1 MRQLGVLMTATQK
14 RLLLALTAVTAL
26 ATATPTTSSEQ
37 RFQGLGFLPGA
48 NSSSAHGVNADG
60 TVVVGDSVNASGQRQ
75 AFRWVNGT
83 MTGLGFAT
91 ATGVSADGTVVVG
104 TKLPGGPGGSEAVR
118 WVNGT
123 ATGLGFLPGGTA
135 SSASGVNA
143 DGTVVV
149 GLSTNGLVV
158 QAVRWVNGTVTG
170 LGFPPSGSFS
180 EARGVSANGKVVVG
194 DALVVVGDAVRRQAF
209 RWVNGT
215 MTGLGSLPGDTD
227 SSASGV
233 NANGRVVVGEAF
245 NPIENQAFRWV
256 NGTMTGLGF
265 LPGGISSV
273 AFGVSADGKVVVGT
287 GFAGEETQ
295 ALRWTAATGMQSV
308 KALLQAAGVNIPGWR
323 LFEATAVSADGTT
336 IVGNGRD
343 PNGRN
348 QAWIADLS
356 DLCFA
361 EGMPVLRLDDDGN
374 PIFLRARCKEDD
386 HDQEHGEFSER

>member
-1 MRQLGVLMTATQK
+1 MRQLGVQMTATQK

-26 ATATPTTSSEQ
+26 ATATPTASRE
-37 RFQGLGFLPGA
+37 RFQGLGFLPGFNESRA
-48 NSSSAHGVNADG
+48 SGVNADG
-60 TVVVGDSVNASGQRQ
+60 TVVVGDAVTPGAQ

-83 MTGLGFAT
+83 MTGLGFLT
-91 ATGVSADGTVVVG
+91 ASGVNADGTVVVG
-104 TKLPGGPGGSEAVR
+104 TRFSAGRSEAVR

-123 ATGLGFLPGGTA
+123 VTGLGFLPKDT
-135 SSASGVNA
+135 SSQASGVNA

-149 GLSTNGLVV
+149 GLSSNGAGVI
-158 QAVRWVNGTVTG
+158 QAVRWVNGAVTG
-170 LGFPPSGSFS
+170 LGFLPSSSGTFS

-194 DALVVVGDAVRRQAF
+194 NDQIVVGGVVRSQAF

-215 MTGLGSLPGDTD
+215 MTGLGFLPGGTF

-233 NANGRVVVGEAF
+233 NANGRVVVGESF
-245 NPIENQAFRWV
+245 NNENQAFRWV

-265 LPGGISSV
+265 LPGGQFSV
-273 AFGVSADGKVVVGT
+273 AFGVSANGKVVVGDGCCT
-287 GFAGEETQ
+287 GVSGAF
-295 ALRWTAATGMQSV
+295 RWTAATGMQSV
-308 KALLQAAGVNIPGWR
+308 KALLQAAGVDIPGWQ
-323 LFEATAVSADGTT
+323 LGIATAVSADGTT

-343 PNGRN
+343 PNGQR

-374 PIFLRARCKEDD
+374 PVFLRARCEDDD
-386 HDQEHGEFSER
+386 HDQGHGEFSER

>member
-1 MRQLGVLMTATQK
+1 
-14 RLLLALTAVTAL
+14 
-26 ATATPTTSSEQ
+26 
-37 RFQGLGFLPGA
+37 
-48 NSSSAHGVNADG
+48 
-60 TVVVGDSVNASGQRQ
+60 
-75 AFRWVNGT
+75 

-361 EGMPVLRLDDDGN
+361 EGMPVLRLDDEGN
-374 PIFLRARCKEDD
+374 PIFLRARCEDD
-386 HDQEHGEFSER
+386 DRGAIRRRWIRFSHHEKTISARATRSACRLCLPAL